1 MVQYTTTVNAT
12 LEKVWH
18 HLILKIENPENF
30 VPGISDVFILEKN
43 DEFVIRKMTITT
55 PDNTSTLTE
64 KITLT
69 PNKVRFLILEHPK
82 FEGYVDNDIKHISE
96 NETEITFSMNW
107 MEKITKSEFNNF
119 ELVKSAVIKTKT
131 FIEQNL

>member
-1 MVQYTTTVNAT
+1 MVKYTTTVNAT

-82 FEGYVDNDIKHISE
+82 FEGYVDNDIKYISE

>member
-12 LEKVWH
+12 LEKVWY

-82 FEGYVDNDIKHISE
+82 FEGYVDNDIKYISE

>member
-1 MVQYTTTVNAT
+1 M
-12 LEKVWH
+12 
-18 HLILKIENPENF
+18 
-30 VPGISDVFILEKN
+30 FILEKN
-43 DEFVIRKMTITT
+43 DEFVIRKMTITN

-82 FEGYVDNDIKHISE
+82 FEGYVDNDIKYISE

>member
-55 PDNTSTLTE
+55 PDNTTTLTE

-82 FEGYVDNDIKHISE
+82 FEGYVDNDIKYISE

>member
-1 MVQYTTTVNAT
+1 MVKYTTTVNAT

-18 HLILKIENPENF
+18 HLILKIESPENF

-82 FEGYVDNDIKHISE
+82 FEGYVDNDIKYISE